1 MLRQLAQERDGVGFV
16 VLDTDLRLL
25 HAQRTHQDRRTDH
38 QLLALFE
45 HRAMI
50 GGKVRFALHSVDNQE
65 FGFLTGRYRQLHVRG
80 EGRTAHADDAGRLD
94 PVENL
99 FGFERAFAHQIGRK
113 IDFRHPLV
121 AFALDRNHHLTHPL
135 PVGLQVDGR
144 HRARNR
150 SVDVGRHETRGFGD
164 QLPREHLVAFGDL
177 RHGRRADMLCQRNP
191 HFVGQREAL
200 DGHGPRQF
208 VIRRMNTADGKCLH
222 ITLSCL
228 IIHSSGTRRPQISPA
243 RVSRRR
249 PERPSV
255 RAAAAPCP
263 PPVGHSLTHLR
274 HSLHF
279 NGSM

>member
-1 MLRQLAQERDGVGFV
+1 
-16 VLDTDLRLL
+16 
-25 HAQRTHQDRRTDH
+25 
-38 QLLALFE
+38 
-45 HRAMI
+45 MI
-50 GGKVRFALHSVDNQE
+50 GGKVRFALHSVDNQK

-144 HRARNR
+144 YRARNR

-177 RHGRRADMLCQRNP
+177 RHGRRADMLSQRNP
-191 HFVGQREAL
+191 HFVGQRAGEIVGSRSVDRRISKAADTVKLRFTQEVEQILKLRLCLSGEAH
-200 DGHGPRQF
+200 DKG
-208 VIRRMNTADGKCLH
+208 
-222 ITLSCL
+222 
-228 IIHSSGTRRPQISPA
+228 
-243 RVSRRR
+243 
-249 PERPSV
+249 
-255 RAAAAPCP
+255 
-263 PPVGHSLTHLR
+263 
-274 HSLHF
+274 
-279 NGSM
+279 